1 MIDPRFPLHYV
12 HSILLPEA
20 GAGVDDPVTNGFL
33 SNSFLHQSFLG
44 AEQLHGQLVVCGSE
58 DILKLVS
65 HPAWLGFT

>member
-1 MIDPRFPLHYV
+1 M
-12 HSILLPEA
+12 
-20 GAGVDDPVTNGFL
+20 DDPVTNGFL